1 MSEPRRSS
9 SRQVRSTTGL
19 ELQQLLTGECPKDS
33 ESFRRKLLPGHP
45 SLSSVFPPP
54 NAFAKASP
62 SHGATSAS
70 ASPPVANGV
79 LFPAPGDITHEWLQR
94 NGIERPMQ
102 FEAGSARALGMRL
115 PPATLS
121 VDAIVASLG
130 PERVVEALAV
140 SKQVG
145 RKMTLRSW
153 AQYWA
158 QGEGARADVLN
169 LISLEIGESELGAAV
184 CSPAFVRRIDWIDTV
199 WPLSLRCAGS
209 KRPAAPMAPSRD
221 AMRARRGEC
230 MYPLAVAQQGFRG
243 YRLVNA
249 KVVAAAAAAATP
261 AAARCGN
268 DAMQLD
274 PASAMAPTAAAVAAA
289 AAAAAPVGGGG
300 LSASR
305 QRIAVRTTRGKG
317 GKTKTCQFRGVT
329 RVRSVA
335 ARWQAQI
342 TCDGR
347 NHYLGSF
354 HTAELAARAYD
365 RAAIGYWGQRA
376 LTNLDP
382 VEYDDDETEGE
393 YLEGRVVRNTNT
405 RGLSSGGGGGGGA
418 AAAAAAAGKRHKA
431 AATHHQKRTAASTA
445 KHAGKGKESRTYP
458 RVQKYCLMSVAGS
471 YTDFHVDFGG
481 TSVWYH
487 LLRGRK
493 VFFLAPPT
501 PRNLAKFQEWS
512 SSQLQGAVFLPDTL
526 GRESVLRMELTAG
539 ATLIIPSGW
548 IHAVYTPEDSVVFG
562 GNFLHVFSIGT
573 QLRVWKLEQALGVA
587 DSSRFPFFREVHW
600 FAATRFAA
608 RLQRQARALRRRR
621 ALEQLR
627 NDSSSSSGGGSRRR
641 ALRINGGIA
650 GDALANAAAAAGS
663 AELAIEREAEQDRD
677 DRELRDGVWK
687 WPVFVGKHSSCAMVP
702 PLPHACADAELG
714 PLECEQL
721 LLLAD
726 GLDGW
731 LRAAGVRGGSADRT
745 SPPSSWQQPST
756 GGPGSGEQVALKV
769 LSRQAMFTAG
779 VVPNIYDGGA
789 LLNVLRSLARNALQ
803 HTTKQQQQQQQQQQ
817 QRNPEQGGGL
827 GLGLPRRVGGVRPNH
842 LCGVAVVDPDAPDA
856 AKARDMAPCEEAQL
870 SATREA
876 QIWAHVQRITPW
888 VPPQGG
894 SPAQA
899 AACGASASDPA
910 GDARQRHMFEWVLPL
925 WTGEHNAEC
934 MAGDACRLKHS
945 HHLAAHAQLR
955 GCLFCNASAHEAC
968 LAAQQGAACSARP
981 SSGSSVPSNSTFVCA
996 CCEVEDEKVYLQL
1009 RASAERALQ
1018 NGSDVAAEDAGGSGV
1033 LGAGRSSEMF
1043 ADELAELAGISRAHT
1058 KDAWDTSGEHD
1069 EASAA
1074 SAAVASAAEGAPT
1087 LEEGHGLPLLYH
1099 DVRGAWEYQGTKKR
1113 RALNK
1118 LKRWKALLPRPQIPS
1133 PPALVA
1139 AGMAPEPFTF
1149 CAEVWFD
1156 AWAHNMSAHE
1166 SGWPITHVK
1175 LQVVEIVGEQHEI
1188 VGALQV
1194 AVTDPVMDRYSNDRA
1209 MQSALM
1215 CVPSLLTKPPS
1226 SQFYVSAVTCNIA
1239 GHSEPTQ
1246 LWMERSQRQ
1255 FSQYNHKPQRSG
1267 QLRAQPVQ
1275 QQQPSVDAPSLN
1287 QSMQQQLQ
1295 REIQNMLQSAQ
1306 PMQHGAQE
1314 QQVMHMQKA
1323 VEQQME
1329 QVQQQ
1334 QLLRQMQQA
1343 LEQQIQQQQLLQG
1356 LGATP
1361 EQVQALQ
1368 GIGAG
1373 ALQDMLGS
1381 LAAQQPAGLSGLAP
1395 TALPQPTTPQLD
1407 DVADRGKSSKRPA
1420 SSAAPAKAK
1429 KQKKLAAKATMH
1441 TQTAAQP
1448 RKRSAV

>member
-1 MSEPRRSS
+1 
-9 SRQVRSTTGL
+9 
-19 ELQQLLTGECPKDS
+19 
-33 ESFRRKLLPGHP
+33 
-45 SLSSVFPPP
+45 
-54 NAFAKASP
+54 
-62 SHGATSAS
+62 
-70 ASPPVANGV
+70 
-79 LFPAPGDITHEWLQR
+79 
-94 NGIERPMQ
+94 
-102 FEAGSARALGMRL
+102 
-115 PPATLS
+115 
-121 VDAIVASLG
+121 
-130 PERVVEALAV
+130 
-140 SKQVG
+140 
-145 RKMTLRSW
+145 
-153 AQYWA
+153 
-158 QGEGARADVLN
+158 
-169 LISLEIGESELGAAV
+169 
-184 CSPAFVRRIDWIDTV
+184 
-199 WPLSLRCAGS
+199 
-209 KRPAAPMAPSRD
+209 
-221 AMRARRGEC
+221 
-230 MYPLAVAQQGFRG
+230 
-243 YRLVNA
+243 
-249 KVVAAAAAAATP
+249 
-261 AAARCGN
+261 
-268 DAMQLD
+268 
-274 PASAMAPTAAAVAAA
+274 
-289 AAAAAPVGGGG
+289 VGGGG
-300 LSASR
+300 GGGGSGSS
-305 QRIAVRTTRGKG
+305 QRIAVRATRGRG
-317 GKTKTCQFRGVT
+317 GKPKTCQFRGVT

-335 ARWQAQI
+335 QRWQAQI

-354 HTAELAARAYD
+354 QTAELAARAYD

-382 VEYDDDETEGE
+382 AEYDDDETEGE
-393 YLEGRVVRNTNT
+393 YFEGRVVRNTYT
-405 RGLSSGGGGGGGA
+405 RGLSCGGGGGA
-418 AAAAAAAGKRHKA
+418 AATAAGKRHKV
-431 AATHHQKRTAASTA
+431 THHQKRTAAERTTRA
-445 KHAGKGKESRTYP
+445 LATKHQGKGKESRTYP
-458 RVQKYCLMSVAGS
+458 RVQLYCLMSVAGS

-501 PRNLAKFQEWS
+501 PRNLALFQEWS

-539 ATLIIPSGW
+539 QTLIIPSGW

-562 GNFLHVFSIGT
+562 GNFLHVFSVGT

-627 NDSSSSSGGGSRRR
+627 NGGGGGSGGSSGGGGSQRR

-650 GDALANAAAAAGS
+650 GDALANAAAVAGS

-731 LRAAGVRGGSADRT
+731 LRAAGVRGSADGT

-756 GGPGSGEQVALKV
+756 GGPGGEQVALKV

-779 VVPNIYDGGA
+779 CVPNIYDGGA
-789 LLNVLRSLARNALQ
+789 LLNVLRSLARDALQ
-803 HTTKQQQQQQQQQQ
+803 NTTKQQQ
-817 QRNPEQGGGL
+817 RSSEQSGGL
-827 GLGLPRRVGGVRPNH
+827 GLCLPRRVGGVRPNH

-876 QIWAHVQRITPW
+876 QIWAHVQRIAPW

-899 AACGASASDPA
+899 ASGAGASDPS
-910 GDARQRHMFEWVLPL
+910 GDARQRHRFEWVLPL
-925 WTGEHNAEC
+925 WTGEHNVEC
-934 MAGDACRLKHS
+934 MAGDACRLKRA

-968 LAAQQGAACSARP
+968 LAAQQGAACSAQP

-996 CCEVEDEKVYLQL
+996 CCEIEDEKVYLQL

-1018 NGSDVAAEDAGGSGV
+1018 NVSDGAAEDAGGSCVAGS
-1033 LGAGRSSEMF
+1033 GRSSEIF

-1058 KDAWDTSGEHD
+1058 KDAWDTSGEHG

-1074 SAAVASAAEGAPT
+1074 SAAVVSAAEGAPT

-1099 DVRGAWEYQGTKKR
+1099 DVRGAWEYRGTKKR

-1156 AWAHNMSAHE
+1156 AWVHNMSAHE

-1175 LQVVEIVGEQHEI
+1175 LQVVEIVGEEHEI

-1226 SQFYVSAVTCNIA
+1226 SQFYVSAVACNIA

-1255 FSQYNHKPQRSG
+1255 YSQYNYKPQRG
-1267 QLRAQPVQ
+1267 GQLQLRAQPVQ
-1275 QQQPSVDAPSLN
+1275 QQQQPRVDAPSLN
-1287 QSMQQQLQ
+1287 QSMQQQQQQLQ

-1314 QQVMHMQKA
+1314 QQAMQMQKA

-1329 QVQQQ
+1329 QQVQQ

-1361 EQVQALQ
+1361 EQMQALQ

-1373 ALQDMLGS
+1373 ALQDMLRS

-1395 TALPQPTTPQLD
+1395 TAPPQPTTPQLD
-1407 DVADRGKSSKRPA
+1407 NLADGRSRSESSKRPA

-1441 TQTAAQP
+1441 TQSTAQP